1 MGNSMS
7 NHSALTRLHP
17 NFQPNLTI
25 SDGGIALRAQ
35 VKPVNFKD
43 PVLPFVLYLGA

>member
-7 NHSALTRLHP
+7 DRPAFAQVLP
-17 NFQPNLTI
+17 KFQPNLTV

-35 VKPVNFKD
+35 VKPVNLKD
-43 PVLPFVLYLGA
+43 PALLFGLYLGA